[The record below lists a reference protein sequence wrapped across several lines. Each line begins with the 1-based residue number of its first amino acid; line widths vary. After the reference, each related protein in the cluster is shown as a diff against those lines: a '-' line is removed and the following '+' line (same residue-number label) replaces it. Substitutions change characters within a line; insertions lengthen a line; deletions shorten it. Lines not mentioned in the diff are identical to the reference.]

1 MTAAMSD
8 EQGNGGRASS
18 GPADPREHRGPQREV
33 FRSPA
38 AVAVWWLWVLFA
50 LGNLVDIAV
59 QGRDHLS
66 VVAALVLLFVT
77 GVVYVTA
84 RRPRVIVDAD
94 GVTVVNPV
102 GDHRVGWP
110 SVAAADATEL
120 LRLRCEWPDG
130 DVTRRRSIY
139 AWAVHSSRRRQVAA
153 ELRAQRQSRRGQSRR
168 GQSRRAARGFGVSG
182 LAGTDRAGGYGAPSG
197 KPPEPVPLGVDAGRV
212 VTAITART
220 EQARLDA
227 PEALATAPDSS
238 WNWPAIAAVAVPGL
252 ALVIAALA

>member
-1 MTAAMSD
+1 MAAVSN
-8 EQGNGGRASS
+8 GNARNE
-18 GPADPREHRGPQREV
+18 ADQEV

-38 AVAVWWLWVLFA
+38 AVAIWWLWVLFA
-50 LGNLVDIAV
+50 VGNLVDLAV

-66 VVAALVLLFVT
+66 LVAAFILLFVT

-84 RRPRVIVDAD
+84 RRPRVIIDAD

-110 SVAAADATEL
+110 AVVAADTTEL

-130 DVTRRRSIY
+130 DRTGRRAIY
-139 AWAVHSSRRRQVAA
+139 AWAVHSSRRRQVSA
-153 ELRAQRQSRRGQSRR
+153 ELRAQRPSRRGT
-168 GQSRRAARGFGVSG
+168 RGFGGVG
-182 LAGTDRAGGYGAPSG
+182 FGGFGGPDRLGGYGAPPG

-212 VTAITART
+212 AATITART

-227 PEALATAPDSS
+227 PGAQAMAPASS
-238 WNWPAIAAVAVPGL
+238 WNWPAIAALVIPGL
-252 ALVIAALA
+252 ALLIAALA

>member
-1 MTAAMSD
+1 MAALSDGSAVSD
-8 EQGNGGRASS
+8 EQDHGGA
-18 GPADPREHRGPQREV
+18 GREV

-38 AVAVWWLWVLFA
+38 ATAIWWVWVVFAV
-50 LGNLVDIAV
+50 GNLIDLAV

-66 VVAALVLLFVT
+66 VVAAFILAFIT

-84 RRPRVIVDAD
+84 RRPRVIVDAA

-110 SVAAADATEL
+110 AVVAADATGL

-130 DVTRRRSIY
+130 DRTGQRAIY
-139 AWAVHSSRRRQVAA
+139 AWAVHSSPRRQVGA
-153 ELRAQRQSRRGQSRR
+153 ELRARRQSRR
-168 GQSRRAARGFGVSG
+168 ADRGFGESG
-182 LAGTDRAGGYGAPSG
+182 LGGTGRPGGYGAPLAKS
-197 KPPEPVPLGVDAGRV
+197 PEPVPLGVDADQV
-212 VTAITART
+212 VATITARA

-227 PEALATAPDSS
+227 PGTPATAPLST
-238 WNWPAIAAVAVPGL
+238 WNWPAVAAVAVPGL

>member
-1 MTAAMSD
+1 MQRVSN
-8 EQGNGGRASS
+8 EQGRNG
-18 GPADPREHRGPQREV
+18 ADREV

-38 AVAVWWLWVLFA
+38 AVAIWWLWVLFA
-50 LGNLVDIAV
+50 VGNLVDLAV

-66 VVAALVLLFVT
+66 LVAAFILLFVT

-110 SVAAADATEL
+110 AVVAADPTEL

-130 DVTRRRSIY
+130 DRTGRRAIY
-139 AWAVHSSRRRQVAA
+139 AWAVYSSRRRQVAA
-153 ELRAQRQSRRGQSRR
+153 DLRARRQSRRG
-168 GQSRRAARGFGVSG
+168 ARGFGGSG
-182 LAGTDRAGGYGAPSG
+182 LSAAVRPGGYGAPPSQ
-197 KPPEPVPLGVDAGRV
+197 PPEPATLGVDADRV
-212 VTAITART
+212 VATITAHA

-227 PEALATAPDSS
+227 PGTLAAAPASS
-238 WNWPAIAAVAVPGL
+238 WNWPAIAAVVIPGL
-252 ALVIAALA
+252 ALLIAALA

>member
-1 MTAAMSD
+1 MGD
-8 EQGNGGRASS
+8 GNGRGE
-18 GPADPREHRGPQREV
+18 ADREV

-38 AVAVWWLWVLFA
+38 AAALWWLWVLFA
-50 LGNLVDIAV
+50 VGNLVDLAV

-66 VVAALVLLFVT
+66 VVAAFILLSIT

-84 RRPRVIVDAD
+84 RRPRVIIDAG

-110 SVAAADATEL
+110 AVAAADATEL

-130 DVTRRRSIY
+130 DRIGRRAIY
-139 AWAVHSSRRRQVAA
+139 AWAVHCSRRRQVGA
-153 ELRAQRQSRRGQSRR
+153 ELRAQRQSRRT
-168 GQSRRAARGFGVSG
+168 ARGLGESG
-182 LAGTDRAGGYGAPSG
+182 LSGTDRPGGYGAPLA
-197 KPPEPVPLGVDAGRV
+197 KPPEAVPLGVDADRV
-212 VTAITART
+212 IATITART

-227 PEALATAPDSS
+227 PGATAVAPDST

>member
-1 MTAAMSD
+1 MAAVSEKAVSD
-8 EQGNGGRASS
+8 EQGRGG
-18 GPADPREHRGPQREV
+18 ADREV

-38 AVAVWWLWVLFA
+38 AVAVWWVWVLFA
-50 LGNLVDIAV
+50 VGNLVDLAV

-66 VVAALVLLFVT
+66 VVAAFILLFVT

-102 GDHRVGWP
+102 GDHRVRWP
-110 SVAAADATEL
+110 AVVAADATEL

-130 DVTRRRSIY
+130 DRTGRRAIY
-139 AWAVHSSRRRQVAA
+139 AWAVHSSRRRQVGA
-153 ELRAQRQSRRGQSRR
+153 ELRAQRQSRR
-168 GQSRRAARGFGVSG
+168 AARGFGQSG
-182 LAGTDRAGGYGAPSG
+182 LSGTGRPGGGYGAVPA
-197 KPPEPVPLGVDAGRV
+197 KPPEPVPLGVDADRV
-212 VTAITART
+212 VATITART

-227 PEALATAPDSS
+227 PDVPAVAPEST

>member
-1 MTAAMSD
+1 MAAAGD
-8 EQGNGGRASS
+8 ENGRGRA
-18 GPADPREHRGPQREV
+18 DREV

-38 AVAVWWLWVLFA
+38 AAALWWLWVLFA
-50 LGNLVDIAV
+50 AGNLVDLAV

-66 VVAALVLLFVT
+66 VVAAFILLFVT

-84 RRPRVIVDAD
+84 RRPRVIVDAA

-110 SVAAADATEL
+110 AVVAADATEL

-130 DVTRRRSIY
+130 DRTAQRAIY
-139 AWAVHSSRRRQVAA
+139 AWAVHSPRRRQVGA
-153 ELRAQRQSRRGQSRR
+153 ELRAQRQSRR
-168 GQSRRAARGFGVSG
+168 AVRGFGASG
-182 LAGTDRAGGYGAPSG
+182 LGGAGRPGGYGAPPA
-197 KPPEPVPLGVDAGRV
+197 KPPEPVPLGVDADRV
-212 VTAITART
+212 IATITART

-227 PEALATAPDSS
+227 RGAAAVAPDST

>member
-1 MTAAMSD
+1 MTAAVRD
-8 EQGNGGRASS
+8 RNGRGE
-18 GPADPREHRGPQREV
+18 ADREV

-38 AVAVWWLWVLFA
+38 ATALWWLWVLFA
-50 LGNLVDIAV
+50 VGNLVDLAV

-66 VVAALVLLFVT
+66 VVAAFVLLFIT

-84 RRPRVIVDAD
+84 RRPRVIIDAG

-110 SVAAADATEL
+110 AVVAADATEL

-130 DVTRRRSIY
+130 ERTGQRAIY
-139 AWAVHSSRRRQVAA
+139 AWAVHSSRRRQVGA
-153 ELRAQRQSRRGQSRR
+153 ELRAPR
-168 GQSRRAARGFGVSG
+168 QSRRAARGFGESG
-182 LAGTDRAGGYGAPSG
+182 LSGTGRPGGYGAPAA
-197 KPPEPVPLGVDAGRV
+197 KPPEPVPLGVDADRV
-212 VTAITART
+212 IAAITART

-227 PEALATAPDSS
+227 PDAAAAAPAST
-238 WNWPAIAAVAVPGL
+238 WNWPAVAAVAVPGL